1 MACLTTED
9 IRDDSAV
16 RRIGAAGHLLGIAV
30 RRHPLASTALVV
42 LSTLGAAL
50 PALLALATGGLLRSA
65 TTGSS
70 LLGPTILFA
79 VVAIVP
85 LGEARS
91 RLVEQLGMRVGDA
104 LDQRLMDSVLAP
116 AGLAHLDDVTLR
128 DQMGR
133 AATFW
138 NSSLLEGL
146 ISVAVVRVSGLLAAL
161 VFAREAGVLATVV
174 VAATWSV
181 AGWWSWHV
189 AGRALDAQF
198 DKAPE
203 LREVEYLTDVALS
216 PTAGKDVRV
225 FGLGPWFVQRQT
237 KLWLTAMEPLWDNR
251 RRQIPGSSATAAAVA
266 VANVFAVATLIHGDN
281 GGPAVATA
289 VSALVA
295 MSGLGEIPFGH
306 YEMEFGLRTVPA
318 NAAVA
323 RSVVDPRFRLPGDL
337 PAAGMPSQS
346 IRFENV
352 HFSYPA
358 DGRPVLSGVDLI
370 LEAGRSTA
378 IVGVNGAGK
387 STLIKLLCRFY
398 DPTTGTITVDGV
410 DLRAIDPHGWQARVA
425 GLFQE
430 FVRYPLSAR
439 DNIALNPN
447 PVVADDEELEEVL
460 VSARLAGIADELL
473 ALPHGVDTMVTRGF
487 GGGFELSGG
496 QWQRLALARAIFAVR
511 RGAGLLVL
519 DEPTAHLDARAEANL
534 YDRFLD
540 VTSGVTTVLVSHRFS
555 TVRRADRIAVVDGG
569 RVTELGSHEE
579 LVELGGTYARLFSL
593 QAAMFRSGPR

>member
-1 MACLTTED
+1 M
-9 IRDDSAV
+9 
-16 RRIGAAGHLLGIAV
+16 RRIWAAGHLLGIAF
-30 RRHPLASTALVV
+30 RRHPLASTAVV
-42 LSTLGAAL
+42 ILSAIGAAL
-50 PALLALATGGLLRSA
+50 PALLALATGALLRAA

-70 LLGPTILFA
+70 LFAPTILFA
-79 VVAIVP
+79 IVVIAP
-85 LGEARS
+85 LAEVRS

-104 LDQRLMDSVLAP
+104 LDQRLMESVLAP
-116 AGLAHLDDVTLR
+116 PGLAHLDDIELR
-128 DQMGR
+128 DEMGR

-146 ISVAVVRVSGLLAAL
+146 VSVAVVRVSGLLAAL
-161 VFAREAGVLATVV
+161 VFAREAGVLAAAV
-174 VAATWSV
+174 VAATWSG
-181 AGWWSWHV
+181 AGWWSWRV
-189 AGRALDAQF
+189 AARALDAQF

-237 KLWLTAMEPLWDNR
+237 NLWLSAMEPLWDTR
-251 RRQIPGSSATAAAVA
+251 RRQVPGSSATAAAVA
-266 VANVFAVATLIHGDN
+266 AAHVFAVVMLIDGNH

-289 VSALVA
+289 ISALVA

-323 RSVVDPRFRLPGDL
+323 RSVLDPRFRLPGEL
-337 PAAGMPSQS
+337 PATGMPAQS

-358 DGRPVLSGVDLI
+358 DARPVLCGVDLS

-387 STLIKLLCRFY
+387 STLVKLLCRFY
-398 DPTTGTITVDGV
+398 DPTSGTISVDGI
-410 DLRAIDPHGWQARVA
+410 DLRAIDPHVWQSRVA

-447 PVVADDEELEEVL
+447 PVVGDGEELEEVL
-460 VSARLAGIADELL
+460 DAARLAGIADELL

-534 YDRFLD
+534 YDRFLE

-569 RVTELGSHEE
+569 RVTEFGSHEE
-579 LVELGGTYARLFSL
+579 LVEVGGTYARLFSL